1 MSAPKRSEIQIERD
15 RETITELSLK
25 GWTQQRIADY
35 LELSQSQV
43 NYDLKK
49 IRKSWLESSNVN
61 INLERKIAMK
71 KLELIEREAWGAW
84 DRSQQ
89 PEVTELAERIN
100 ETINKEKVSR
110 RSVSRVGD
118 PNFLAKVLDV
128 CKERHSILG
137 LNQTKPTP
145 NEKPDDI
152 IKNYVDALGTS
163 VLNMTDEQIEKLMGV
178 H

>member
-15 RETITELSLK
+15 REIITELTLK

-35 LELSQSQV
+35 LEISQSQI

-49 IRKSWLESSNVN
+49 IRKDWLENSHIN
-61 INLERKIAMK
+61 IDLERKIALK
-71 KLELIEREAWGAW
+71 KLELVEREAWNAW

-89 PEVTELAERIN
+89 PEITELAERLN
-100 ETINKEKVSR
+100 EKINKEKVSR

-137 LNQTKPTP
+137 LNQTKHTQ

-152 IKNYVDALGTS
+152 LKTYIDALGTS
-163 VLNMTDEQIEKLMGV
+163 VLNMSDNELDKLVGIS
-178 H
+178 

>member
-1 MSAPKRSEIQIERD
+1 MAQNKRSKVQMDRD
-15 RETITELSLK
+15 KETITELILK
-25 GWTQQRIADY
+25 GWTQQRIADF
-35 LELSQSQV
+35 LEISQAQV

-49 IRKSWLESSNVN
+49 IRKSWVEKAHIN
-61 INLERKIAMK
+61 ISLERKIALK

-89 PEVTELAERIN
+89 PEITELAERLS
-100 ETINKEKVSR
+100 EAINKEKVSR

-137 LNQTKPTP
+137 LNQTKPIA

-152 IKNYVDALGTS
+152 IKNYIDALGTS
-163 VLNMTDEQIEKLMGV
+163 VLAMNDEQIDELLGV
-178 H
+178 